1 MSDLFIRKASELD
14 VFFLFHLRNHSMA
27 REQSH
32 NTNEISYIEHDK
44 WFKKTI
50 SDNSTKIFIA
60 QEEDALVGMV
70 RFDIINGINLMSW
83 AVCPEFQGK
92 GFGKEMVFMAS
103 KTVNSLISAEIKQNN
118 YASIKIAEDLGMD
131 LVKTVGKTLFY
142 QK

>member
-1 MSDLFIRKASELD
+1 MSDLVLRKAIDLD
-14 VFFLFHLRNHSMA
+14 VSFLFNLRNHPIV
-27 REQSH
+27 RVQSH
-32 NTNEISYIEHDK
+32 NTNKISYSEHVK
-44 WFKKTI
+44 WFKETI
-50 SDNSTKIFIA
+50 SDNSTQIFIA

>member
-1 MSDLFIRKASELD
+1 
-14 VFFLFHLRNHSMA
+14 
-27 REQSH
+27 
-32 NTNEISYIEHDK
+32 
-44 WFKKTI
+44 
-50 SDNSTKIFIA
+50 
-60 QEEDALVGMV
+60 MV